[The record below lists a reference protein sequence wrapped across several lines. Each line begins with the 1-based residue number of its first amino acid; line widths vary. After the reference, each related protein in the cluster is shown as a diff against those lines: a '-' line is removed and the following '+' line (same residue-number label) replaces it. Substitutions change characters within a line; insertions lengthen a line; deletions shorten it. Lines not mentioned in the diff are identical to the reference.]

1 MASKKSA
8 AQEAPEIVE
17 TEVIEE
23 EIEQVKGPGPLDEP
37 NPQMLA
43 MQAEIE
49 RLKKENE
56 QLKINSVYSSSP
68 TGGMTDSER
77 VHQACE
83 QAAKDGKDPWDV
95 KISVQAQRIGKGE
108 DSYWLCVN
116 GHSMQVPA
124 NDRYYDLAL
133 PLAQCLVDEIRSR
146 YRAEDYKDSIQVYD
160 PKENPHPVE
169 RIV

>member
-1 MASKKSA
+1 MATKKSA
-8 AQEAPEIVE
+8 AETPEVN
-17 TEVIEE
+17 E
-23 EIEQVKGPGPLDEP
+23 EILDAAEAAEEAKKP
-37 NPQMLA
+37 DPQMLK

-56 QLKINSVYSSSP
+56 QLKVNSVYSGSP
-68 TGGMTDSER
+68 AGGESDSER
-77 VHQACE
+77 VHRACE

-116 GHSMQVPA
+116 GRSMQVPA

-133 PLAQCLVDEIRSR
+133 PFAQCLVDEIRSR
-146 YRAEDYKDSIQVYD
+146 YRAADYADSIQVYD

-169 RIV
+169 QIV